1 MEADEGSTTE
11 LKEVLAMGIFDD
23 NSTRII
29 LSIIALMGLI
39 TVVKSK
45 GEFTIDVEFI
55 LQPFTMKI
63 NVKKKDN

>member
-1 MEADEGSTTE
+1 
-11 LKEVLAMGIFDD
+11 MGIFDD